1 MTRNP
6 VQTLFDWKVRGVR
19 WIEIILLERA
29 AEAHQRLKSGHVEY
43 RLVLTRGE
51 PHRERCSRRT
61 IPTRMTHDRTA
72 ATSRTPALLPQKIQ
86 SANIWRLSI
95 AQALAGANTVVFY
108 ATGAIVGDLLAPS
121 SMLATLPI
129 SIFVV
134 GMAAC
139 ILPVGAIAR
148 RHGRRAA
155 FLAGT
160 AAGALAGLLAV
171 LAVVMGWFWLFCLA
185 TFFGGSYAAVV
196 LSFRF
201 AAADGVAPQRRAR
214 ALSLVMAG
222 GVAAGVVG
230 PQLVTWT
237 MDLWPPHLF
246 AATFVVQAA
255 VAVVSAFILLGVRLP
270 RPTAEE
276 IAGGRPLAEIARQP
290 RFVAAVVCGAVS
302 YMLMNFLM
310 TAAPLAMRQCGHSQ
324 ASANLGLQWHVIAM
338 YAPSFFTG
346 QLITRF
352 GAGRVATVGLALTG
366 LSAAIGLGGIDVA
379 HFWATLVLLG
389 LGWNFGF
396 LGASALVLEAHR
408 PEEKTRVQSLNDF
421 IVFGLMAVGSF
432 SSGGLLSAYGWNAV
446 LWVSFLPL
454 ALSVVALAV
463 AMRRGAAHAVPQG
476 SGL

>member
-1 MTRNP
+1 MTIDSTTP
-6 VQTLFDWKVRGVR
+6 VNNELPERVQRG
-19 WIEIILLERA
+19 
-29 AEAHQRLKSGHVEY
+29 
-43 RLVLTRGE
+43 
-51 PHRERCSRRT
+51 
-61 IPTRMTHDRTA
+61 
-72 ATSRTPALLPQKIQ
+72 
-86 SANIWRLSI
+86 NIWRLSI
-95 AQALAGANTVVFY
+95 AQALAGANSVVVY
-108 ATGAIVGDLLAPS
+108 ATGAIVGDMLAPS
-121 SMLATLPI
+121 PVLATLPI

-160 AAGALAGLLAV
+160 GVGALAGLLAM
-171 LAVVMGWFWLFCLA
+171 LAVILGGFWLFCLA

-237 MDLWPPHLF
+237 MDWWSPRTF
-246 AATFVVQAA
+246 AATFLVQAA
-255 VAVVSAFILLGVRLP
+255 VAAVSAIILLGVRLP
-270 RPTAEE
+270 MPTAEE
-276 IAGGRPLAEIARQP
+276 IAGGRPLAVIARQP
-290 RFVAAVVCGAVS
+290 RFVAAAICGAVS

-310 TAAPLAMRQCGHSQ
+310 TAAPLAMHHAGHSQ

-346 QLITRF
+346 SLIARF
-352 GAGRVATVGLALTG
+352 GAGRVATAGLALTG
-366 LSAAIGLGGIDVA
+366 LSAVVGLGGIDVA
-379 HFWATLVLLG
+379 HFWASLILLG

-396 LGASALVLEAHR
+396 LGASALVLECHR

-421 IVFGLMAVGSF
+421 IVFGLMAIGSF
-432 SSGGLLSAYGWNAV
+432 SSGGLLSAYGWSTV
-446 LWVSFLPL
+446 LWVSFIPL
-454 ALSVVALAV
+454 ALAVVALAA
-463 AMRRGAAHAVPQG
+463 AMKKSAAIAG
-476 SGL
+476 SGS